1 MKSKSKLGRVPLGLD
16 TSVRCLRS
24 SISKHFVRTVNGTA
38 DMFWVQ
44 GQWLVAWS
52 RQGPPHGKKSQ
63 QYHKADEIRG
73 TLLLHGHWCYRVQRF
88 FPNLRS
94 SSLICCGH
102 RAASLLEAEWIL
114 QLTFCWGYQRE
125 HKICLAHLVMWP
137 RKWCGHSCFCSP
149 WHFWTACH
157 IALPFT
163 LRSLASFC
171 ECFFFAS
178 WQKGSFCSPNQI
190 INQFIA
196 VQMIKSTDTQF
207 YGPFLQSSH
216 IFTFMPWCKCCN
228 SRLKYSS
235 GQTSGFVQKIQYLT
249 FVVHAERGSPSS

>member
-1 MKSKSKLGRVPLGLD
+1 MKSGEHLYYMATGVI
-16 TSVRCLRS
+16 RS
-24 SISKHFVRTVNGTA
+24 NG
-38 DMFWVQ
+38 F
-44 GQWLVAWS
+44 S
-52 RQGPPHGKKSQ
+52 
-63 QYHKADEIRG
+63 
-73 TLLLHGHWCYRVQRF
+73 
-88 FPNLRS
+88 PNLRS

-157 IALPFT
+157 ISLPFT

-178 WQKGSFCSPNQI
+178 GQKVSFCSPNQSL
-190 INQFIA
+190 INSLLFKWLKVQTQSFMDHFSRALIYSLLCPSANIA
-196 VQMIKSTDTQF
+196 T
-207 YGPFLQSSH
+207 
-216 IFTFMPWCKCCN
+216 
-228 SRLKYSS
+228 
-235 GQTSGFVQKIQYLT
+235 
-249 FVVHAERGSPSS
+249 AA